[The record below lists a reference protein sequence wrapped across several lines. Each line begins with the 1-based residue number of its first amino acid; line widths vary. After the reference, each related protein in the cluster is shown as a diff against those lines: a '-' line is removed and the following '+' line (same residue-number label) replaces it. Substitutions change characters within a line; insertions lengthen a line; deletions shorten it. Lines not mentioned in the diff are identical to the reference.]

1 MSTSCLKG
9 FKFLNFTIA
18 RMESIPGYS
27 PSSTSHHMDSNDTK
41 SRLCV
46 IYCLLVNY
54 DILELFRNTV
64 PKLEQVPLTRRSEKE
79 GTKIGTIYTMFSFD
93 DVIQACI
100 T

>member
-1 MSTSCLKG
+1 
-9 FKFLNFTIA
+9 
-18 RMESIPGYS
+18 MESIAGCS
-27 PSSTSHHMDSNDTK
+27 PSSTSHHMVSNDTK

-46 IYCLLVNY
+46 IYCLHVNY

-79 GTKIGTIYTMFSFD
+79 GTKIGIIYTMFGFD
-93 DVIQACI
+93 DLIKACI